1 MTVFFESGE
10 DFNRSGARHRRSR
23 RRELLLRSAS
33 LKQGATGKD
42 GPRGAKAADAEFFK
56 AQQVESLEALQAQV
70 GQTLKAR
77 KEYENHRAQRQQVS
91 EALATRIEFPL
102 PESLVAAETQ
112 EVLRR
117 FMEDNLRR
125 GVPEAEFEKN
135 KKELYENARRAAAGR
150 VKTQLLMSKV
160 AQREK
165 IQAEERDLDGAIM
178 REALRANQRPEKL
191 AKELAGD
198 RDRLRALQQ
207 GIIFDK
213 TLDFLVSKATVTTAS
228 PAS

>member
-1 MTVFFESGE
+1 
-10 DFNRSGARHRRSR
+10 
-23 RRELLLRSAS
+23 
-33 LKQGATGKD
+33 
-42 GPRGAKAADAEFFK
+42 
-56 AQQVESLEALQAQV
+56 VESLEALQAQV
-70 GQTLKAR
+70 GRTLKAR

-117 FMEDNLRR
+117 FMEENLRR